1 MKYGVHLPNFAEYGD
16 PRLLVELAQEA
27 EGAGWDGFFL
37 WDHLQPEARLH
48 LPVVDPW
55 IALAAVATVTSRV
68 RIGALVTP
76 LARRR
81 PWKVAREAVT
91 LDHLS
96 NGRLV
101 LGVGLG
107 EPPEG
112 DFATF
117 GEDPSPR
124 VRAGKL
130 DEGIEILLGLMSGE
144 PVHFQGAYY
153 QVEGATF
160 LPRPVQSPR
169 IPIWVGGA
177 WPHRRP
183 MRRAARLDGIFP
195 DKVGVDWEKGEIM
208 TPADLAEIVA
218 FIRAERP
225 TSAPFDVVLG
235 GATPGDDPAAAAA
248 KVAAYAAVGLTW
260 WIEGINGLRGP
271 LATMRQRIRQGP
283 PRVAAG
289 LHDESERLF
298 KRFRGG

>member
-1 MKYGVHLPNFAEYGD
+1 MQYGVHLPNFAEYGD
-16 PRLLVELAQEA
+16 PRLLVELAREA

-37 WDHLQPEARLH
+37 WDHLQPEARLR

-55 IALAAVATVTSRV
+55 IALAAVATVTSQV

-117 GEDPSPR
+117 GEDPNPR

-130 DEGIEILLGLMSGE
+130 DEGIEILLRLMSGE
-144 PVHFQGAYY
+144 PVHFQGTYY

-160 LPRPVQSPR
+160 LPHPVQSPR

-177 WPHRRP
+177 WPHRGP

-225 TSAPFDVVLG
+225 TNASFDVVLG
-235 GATPGDDPAAAAA
+235 GATPGDDPAAASA

-260 WIEGINGLRGP
+260 WIEGINSLRGP
-271 LATMRQRIRQGP
+271 LDVMRQRIRQGP
-283 PRVAAG
+283 PR
-289 LHDESERLF
+289 E
-298 KRFRGG
+298 